1 VVVDAL
7 ERMNPQFPR
16 VDPDVLKIA
25 RQWER
30 ETTARR
36 RVEE

>member
-1 VVVDAL
+1 VVATL

-16 VDPDVLKIA
+16 VDPEVMKIA

-30 ETTARR
+30 ETSAQP
-36 RVEE
+36 RVEP